1 MFNSSITLS
10 LGDLLQFIL
19 FILGILVGVLLVVV
33 LIKIFSLFK
42 KLNSLVADNRK
53 NIDELLVALP
63 KTVDSVNESVQG
75 VHHVIHRAG
84 ETMDVIGDSVSFK
97 SGDTMGTVENIIET
111 VRVASE
117 VTKAVMNYFS
127 KDKD

>member
-19 FILGILVGVLLVVV
+19 FILGILVGVLLIVV
-33 LIKIFSLFK
+33 LFKIFSLFK

-63 KTVDSVNESVQG
+63 RTVESVHESVQS
-75 VHHVIHRAG
+75 VHHVINSAG
-84 ETMDVIGDSVSFK
+84 ETMDVIGESVSFK

-117 VTKAVMNYFS
+117 VTKAVINYFS
-127 KDKD
+127 KDRD